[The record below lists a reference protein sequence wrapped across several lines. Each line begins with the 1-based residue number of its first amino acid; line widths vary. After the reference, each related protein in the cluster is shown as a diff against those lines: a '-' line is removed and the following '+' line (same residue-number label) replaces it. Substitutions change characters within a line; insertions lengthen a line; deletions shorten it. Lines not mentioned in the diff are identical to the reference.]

1 MSLALLALLPGG
13 ELLRTS
19 YMSTHTEGQ
28 LDTVLDVFK
37 RAGKQMGVI

>member
-1 MSLALLALLPGG
+1 VPPGG